1 LRLDQA
7 IPVGDGA
14 TLIARRPDVRAAER
28 QLAAQTA
35 RIGVATASLYP
46 QISLGGSIGATG
58 QSLGDLLSGGP
69 FRWLLGSLINWSFPN
84 QEANRARIAQAE
96 ASAAASLARFD
107 GTVLIAL
114 QETETALSAYA
125 HELDR
130 RGALNDART
139 QADTAARL
147 ARIQLREGKIDSL
160 AVLDAERSLAGAES
174 DLALSDA
181 RIATTQIDLFRALGG
196 GWQS

>member
-1 LRLDQA
+1 
-7 IPVGDGA
+7 
-14 TLIARRPDVRAAER
+14 VRAAER

-58 QSLGDLLSGGP
+58 QSIGDLLSGGP

-107 GTVLIAL
+107 GTVLVAL

-130 RGALNDART
+130 RAALNDART

-160 AVLDAERSLAGAES
+160 AVLDAERSLAGVES